1 MNKAVQSQLTR
12 PSNWRQRRVII
23 FLALVAPV
31 FILRFVT
38 SVYPIGNTIWLSF
51 TDTHLIDQ
59 TNAFVGL
66 ENYEFLPKDPAIRS
80 AMGFT
85 IAKTLIST
93 ALQLFLGLLIALML
107 NSARKGRNF
116 GRAINLIPWAI
127 PGISAAYAFRWLLD
141 DQFGL
146 IPEWT
151 FLLTGTRPLIFVTAL
166 GAQTALIFLTVW
178 KSVSFV
184 AILFLAGLQGVP
196 VELYEAAKVDGA
208 NAWQN
213 FWSITLP
220 LVMPLVV
227 TMSIFLM
234 IGQLGSID
242 LVYGLTNGGPGN
254 ATATLGLRI
263 FQEGMRFFKFGY
275 ASAISVVLLLL
286 ICVIGGLG
294 LLVNRK
300 VEVNL

>member
-1 MNKAVQSQLTR
+1 MLRAAGLQLSRYT
-12 PSNWRQRRVII
+12 NWRQRRVLI
-23 FLALVAPV
+23 FVALVAPV

-51 TDTHLIDQ
+51 TNTHLIDQ
-59 TNAFVGL
+59 TNDFVGL
-66 ENYEFLPKDPAIRS
+66 ENYAFMPQDPAVRS
-80 AMGFT
+80 AIGFT
-85 IAKTLIST
+85 IVKVIVST
-93 ALQLFLGLLIALML
+93 VLQLFLGLLIALML
-107 NSARKGRNF
+107 NAAYKGRNF

-127 PGISAAYAFRWLLD
+127 PGITAAYAFRWMLD

-151 FLLTGTRPLIFVTAL
+151 YLLTGTRPLFFLYAL
-166 GAQTALIFLTVW
+166 SAQITLILLTVW

-196 VELYEAAKVDGA
+196 TELYEAAKVDGA
-208 NAWQN
+208 NAWQG

-234 IGQLGSID
+234 IGQLGGID

-263 FQEGMRFFKFGY
+263 FQEGLRFFKFGY

-286 ICVIGGLG
+286 IGIIGAVGIW
-294 LLVNRK
+294 VNRK

>member
-1 MNKAVQSQLTR
+1 MQGALRLHLSRYT
-12 PSNWRQRRVII
+12 NWRQQRVLI
-23 FLALVAPV
+23 FVALVAPV

-51 TDTHLIDQ
+51 TNTHLIDQ
-59 TNAFVGL
+59 TNEFIGL
-66 ENYEFLPKDPAIRS
+66 ENFEFMPQDPAIQS
-80 AMGFT
+80 AIGFT
-85 IAKTLIST
+85 IVKVIIST

-107 NSARKGRNF
+107 NAAYKGRNF

-127 PGISAAYAFRWLLD
+127 PGITAAYAFRWILD

-151 FLLTGTRPLIFVTAL
+151 YLLTGIRPLIFLTAL
-166 GAQTALIFLTVW
+166 SAQITLILLTVW

-196 VELYEAAKVDGA
+196 TELYEAAKVDGA
-208 NAWQN
+208 NAWQG

-234 IGQLGSID
+234 IGQLGGID

-286 ICVIGGLG
+286 ICVIGAVGLW
-294 LLVNRK
+294 VNRK

>member
-1 MNKAVQSQLTR
+1 MTQAANASSTR
-12 PSNWRQRRVII
+12 SSSWQQRRVLI
-23 FLALVAPV
+23 FVALVAPV
-31 FILRFVT
+31 FILRLVT
-38 SVYPIGNTIWLSF
+38 SVYPIGHTIWLSF
-51 TDTHLIDQ
+51 TNTHLIDQ
-59 TNAFVGL
+59 TSDFVGI
-66 ENYEFLPKDPAIRS
+66 ENYQTMPKDPAVRS
-80 AMGFT
+80 AVGFT
-85 IAKTLIST
+85 IAKTVIAT
-93 ALQLFLGLLIALML
+93 ILQLILGLLIALML
-107 NSARKGRNF
+107 NAARKGRNF

-127 PGISAAYAFRWLLD
+127 PGITAAYAFRWILD

-151 FLLTGTRPLIFVTAL
+151 YLLTGTRPLVFLTAL
-166 GAQTALIFLTVW
+166 SAQTALIVLTVW

-196 VELYEAAKVDGA
+196 TELYEAAKVDGA
-208 NAWQN
+208 NAWQG
-213 FWSITLP
+213 FRSITLP
-220 LVMPLVV
+220 LVLPLVV

-234 IGQLGSID
+234 IGQLGGID

-286 ICVIGGLG
+286 ICVLGALG
-294 LLVNRK
+294 LLINRK

>member
-1 MNKAVQSQLTR
+1 M
-12 PSNWRQRRVII
+12 
-23 FLALVAPV
+23 APV

-38 SVYPIGNTIWLSF
+38 SVYPIGNTIWLGF
-51 TDTHLIDQ
+51 TNTHLIEQ
-59 TNAFVGL
+59 TSDFVGF
-66 ENYEFLPKDPAIRS
+66 ENYRFMPKDPAIRS
-80 AMGFT
+80 AMYFT
-85 IAKTLIST
+85 IIKTIIST
-93 ALQLFLGLLIALML
+93 AMQLIFGLLIALML
-107 NSARKGRNF
+107 NAARIGRNF

-127 PGISAAYAFRWLLD
+127 PGISAAYAFRWILD

-151 FLLTGTRPLIFVTAL
+151 YLLTGTRPLIFLKAL
-166 GAQTALIFLTVW
+166 SAQIALILLTVW

-196 VELYEAAKVDGA
+196 TELYEAAKVDGA
-208 NAWQN
+208 NSWQS
-213 FWSITLP
+213 FRAITIPLVLP
-220 LVMPLVV
+220 LVI

-234 IGQLGSID
+234 IGQLGGID

-286 ICVIGGLG
+286 ICVLGAIGI
-294 LLVNRK
+294 LVNRR
-300 VEVNL
+300 VEVHL

>member
-1 MNKAVQSQLTR
+1 MNNAAQSQLTR
-12 PSNWRQRRVII
+12 SSNWRQRRVII
-23 FLALVAPV
+23 FIALVAPV
-31 FILRFVT
+31 FILRFIT

-51 TDTHLIDQ
+51 TNTHLMDQ

-85 IAKTLIST
+85 IAKVLVST
-93 ALQLFLGLLIALML
+93 AMQLFLGLLIALML
-107 NSARKGRNF
+107 NSARKGRDF

-166 GAQTALIFLTVW
+166 SAQVALIVLTVW

-196 VELYEAAKVDGA
+196 AELYEAAKVDGA

-220 LVMPLVV
+220 LVMPLIV

-234 IGQLGSID
+234 IGQLGGID

>member
-1 MNKAVQSQLTR
+1 MTQAASANPIRSSQ
-12 PSNWRQRRVII
+12 WRQRRILLFI
-23 FLALVAPV
+23 ALVAPV

-38 SVYPIGNTIWLSF
+38 SVYPIGSTIWLSF
-51 TDTHLIDQ
+51 TNTHLIDQ
-59 TNAFVGL
+59 TSDFVGL
-66 ENYEFLPKDPAIRS
+66 ENYQLMPKDPAVQS
-80 AMGFT
+80 ALWFT
-85 IAKTLIST
+85 IIKTIIAT
-93 ALQLFLGLLIALML
+93 ALQLILGLLIALML
-107 NSARKGRNF
+107 NEARRGRNF

-127 PGISAAYAFRWLLD
+127 PGITAAYAFRWLLD

-146 IPEWT
+146 IPEWSY
-151 FLLTGTRPLIFVTAL
+151 LLTGTRPLVFLTAF
-166 GAQTALIFLTVW
+166 GARTALILLTVW

-196 VELYEAAKVDGA
+196 TELYEAAKVDGA
-208 NAWQN
+208 NAWQG
-213 FWSITLP
+213 FRAITLP
-220 LVMPLVV
+220 LVLPLVV

-234 IGQLGSID
+234 IGQLGGID

-286 ICVIGGLG
+286 ICVIGAFGIW
-294 LLVNRK
+294 VNRK

>member
-1 MNKAVQSQLTR
+1 MNKAVQSQSIR
-12 PSNWRQRRVII
+12 SSKWRQRRVII
-23 FLALVAPV
+23 FIALVAPV

-38 SVYPIGNTIWLSF
+38 AVYPIGNTIWLSF
-51 TDTHLIDQ
+51 TNTHLIDQ

-66 ENYEFLPKDPAIRS
+66 ENYEFMPKDPAIRS

-146 IPEWT
+146 IPEWI
-151 FLLTGTRPLIFVTAL
+151 FLLTGTRPLFFVTAL

-196 VELYEAAKVDGA
+196 TEIYEAAKVDGA

-213 FWSITLP
+213 FWLITLP
-220 LVMPLVV
+220 LVMPLVL

-286 ICVIGGLG
+286 ICVLG
-294 LLVNRK
+294 ALVMLVNRR

>member
-1 MNKAVQSQLTR
+1 MAQAESIPSTR
-12 PSNWRQRRVII
+12 SSTFGQRRVLL
-23 FLALVAPV
+23 FVALVAPV
-31 FILRFVT
+31 IILRLVT

-51 TDTHLIDQ
+51 TNTHLIDQ
-59 TNAFVGL
+59 TSDFVGL
-66 ENYEFLPKDPAIRS
+66 QNYQLMPKDPAVRS
-80 AMGFT
+80 ALWFT
-85 IAKTLIST
+85 IIKTIIAT
-93 ALQLFLGLLIALML
+93 ALQLILGLLIALML
-107 NSARKGRNF
+107 NAARRGRNF

-127 PGISAAYAFRWLLD
+127 PGITAAYAFRWILD

-151 FLLTGTRPLIFVTAL
+151 FQLTGTRPLVFLTAFS
-166 GAQTALIFLTVW
+166 ARTALILLTVW

-196 VELYEAAKVDGA
+196 PELYEAAKVDGA
-208 NAWQN
+208 NAWQG
-213 FWSITLP
+213 FRAITLP
-220 LVMPLVV
+220 LVLPLVI

-234 IGQLGSID
+234 IGQLGGID

-286 ICVIGGLG
+286 ICVIGAVGIW
-294 LLVNRK
+294 VNRK

>member
-1 MNKAVQSQLTR
+1 MQQAAKVQRTR
-12 PSNWRQRRVII
+12 SSNWQQRRII
-23 FLALVAPV
+23 LFIALVAPV

-38 SVYPIGNTIWLSF
+38 SVYPIGHTIWLSF
-51 TDTHLIDQ
+51 TNTHLIDQ
-59 TNAFVGL
+59 TSDFVGF
-66 ENYEFLPKDPAIRS
+66 ENYLDMPKDPAVQS
-80 AMGFT
+80 AIGFT
-85 IAKTLIST
+85 IAKTLIAT
-93 ALQLFLGLLIALML
+93 ALQLILGLLIALML
-107 NSARKGRNF
+107 NAARKGRNF

-127 PGISAAYAFRWLLD
+127 PGITAAYAFRWILD

-151 FLLTGTRPLIFVTAL
+151 FLLTGTRPLVFLTAL
-166 GAQTALIFLTVW
+166 SARTALILLTVW

-196 VELYEAAKVDGA
+196 TELYEAAKVDGA
-208 NAWQN
+208 NAWQS
-213 FWSITLP
+213 FRSITLP
-220 LVMPLVV
+220 LVLPLVV

-234 IGQLGSID
+234 IGQLGGID

-286 ICVIGGLG
+286 ICVLGAIGLFI
-294 LLVNRK
+294 NRK
-300 VEVNL
+300 VEVHL

>member
-1 MNKAVQSQLTR
+1 MNKATQSQLIR
-12 PSNWRQRRVII
+12 PSNWRQRRIII
-23 FLALVAPV
+23 FVALVAPV

-51 TDTHLIDQ
+51 TNTHLIDQ
-59 TNAFVGL
+59 TNDFVGF

-196 VELYEAAKVDGA
+196 TELYEAAKVDGA

-213 FWSITLP
+213 FWLITLP

-234 IGQLGSID
+234 IGQLGGID

-286 ICVIGGLG
+286 ICVLG
-294 LLVNRK
+294 ALGVLVNRK

>member
-1 MNKAVQSQLTR
+1 MQRVARLPRFRS
-12 PSNWRQRRVII
+12 SNWRQRRAII
-23 FLALVAPV
+23 FFALVAPV
-31 FILRFVT
+31 FILRFIT
-38 SVYPIGNTIWLSF
+38 SVYPIGNTIWLGF
-51 TDTHLIDQ
+51 TNTHLIDQ
-59 TNAFVGL
+59 TNEFIGL
-66 ENYEFLPKDPAIRS
+66 ENYEFMPNDPAIRS
-80 AMGFT
+80 ALGFT
-85 IAKTLIST
+85 IVKVIVST
-93 ALQLFLGLLIALML
+93 ALQLVLGLLIALML
-107 NSARKGRNF
+107 NAARKGRNF

-151 FLLTGTRPLIFVTAL
+151 FLLTGTRPLIFLTAL
-166 GAQTALIFLTVW
+166 SAQIALILLTVW

-196 VELYEAAKVDGA
+196 TELYEAAKVDGA
-208 NAWQN
+208 NAWQG
-213 FWSITLP
+213 FWSITMP

-234 IGQLGSID
+234 IGQLGGID

-254 ATATLGLRI
+254 ATATLGLRV

-286 ICVIGGLG
+286 ICVLGAFGLFI
-294 LLVNRK
+294 NRK

>member
-1 MNKAVQSQLTR
+1 MRRVARLNLFRS
-12 PSNWRQRRVII
+12 SNWRQQRVII
-23 FLALVAPV
+23 FVALVAPV

-38 SVYPIGNTIWLSF
+38 SVYPIADTIRLSF
-51 TDTHLIDQ
+51 TNTHLIDQ
-59 TNAFVGL
+59 TNDFIGL
-66 ENYEFLPKDPAIRS
+66 GNYVFMPKDPAIRS

-85 IAKTLIST
+85 IAMVLIST
-93 ALQLFLGLLIALML
+93 AMQLFLGLLIALML
-107 NSARKGRNF
+107 NSIRKGRNF

-127 PGISAAYAFRWLLD
+127 PSISAAYAFRWLLD

-151 FLLTGTRPLIFVTAL
+151 FLLTGNRPLIFLTAL
-166 GAQTALIFLTVW
+166 GAQTALILLTVW
-178 KSVSFV
+178 KNVSFV

-208 NAWQN
+208 NGWQS

-220 LVMPLVV
+220 LVMPLIVI
-227 TMSIFLM
+227 MSIFLM
-234 IGQLGSID
+234 IGQLGGID
-242 LVYGLTNGGPGN
+242 LVYGLTGGGPGN

-286 ICVIGGLG
+286 ICVIGALG

>member
-1 MNKAVQSQLTR
+1 MAQAASVSSTR
-12 PSNWRQRRVII
+12 SSGWGQRRVLLFI
-23 FLALVAPV
+23 ALVAPV

-51 TDTHLIDQ
+51 TNTHLIDQ
-59 TNAFVGL
+59 TSDFVGF
-66 ENYEFLPKDPAIRS
+66 ENYQIMPKDPAVRS
-80 AMGFT
+80 AVGFT
-85 IAKTLIST
+85 IVKTIIAT
-93 ALQLFLGLLIALML
+93 ALQLILGLLIALML
-107 NSARKGRNF
+107 NAARRGRNF

-127 PGISAAYAFRWLLD
+127 PGITAAYAFRWILD

-151 FLLTGTRPLIFVTAL
+151 YQLTGTRPLVFLTAFS
-166 GAQTALIFLTVW
+166 ARTALILLTVW

-196 VELYEAAKVDGA
+196 PELYEAAKVDGA
-208 NAWQN
+208 NAWQG
-213 FWSITLP
+213 FRAITLP
-220 LVMPLVV
+220 LVLPLVI

-234 IGQLGSID
+234 IGQLGGID

-286 ICVIGGLG
+286 ICVIGALG
-294 LLVNRK
+294 ILVNRK